1 MLPEYFEF
9 LNPVKMLCGSG
20 ALENIPYELDR
31 LGVKKPLALVSRTLL
46 EEGIIERIGGKLD
59 AVIQSD
65 IPKDSSFSLVDSV
78 AKRAREEGCDGVLA
92 IGGGSVLDTAKAVR
106 ALLSQGERTLRAMLG
121 SEWLT
126 RGQPVPFVM
135 VPTTSGT
142 GSECTG
148 VAVVQDDRSHLK
160 QEIVSDQFLP
170 DVAVLDPRSTKSL
183 PPRLT
188 AASGMDA
195 LTHAIEAYTGRQKNP
210 LSDAYARSAVE
221 LIGQNLIAA
230 VREPKKDEYRLAM
243 ACASAMAG
251 MAFSNS
257 MVGVAHAIAHAL
269 GAVCQLPHGEA
280 VGLLLPK
287 VMRWQMDVQAP
298 RYGELLCAFCGAEY
312 YAEIPYQQRGEKLVE
327 AIEDT
332 LLHLHQKCGIPQTLR
347 AAGVSRRNLKQI
359 VQAALNDGA
368 MLASLKPA
376 GREDVETFWKARC
389 SWILQRRRN
398 QKKHRRGGDSTTV
411 LFLMGY
417 LIREIRNWGN
427 S

>member
-9 LNPVKMLCGSG
+9 LNPVKLLCGSG

-31 LGVKKPLALVSRTLL
+31 LGVKKPLALVSSTLL

-65 IPKDSSFSLVDSV
+65 IPKDSSFSLVDSI
-78 AKRAREEGCDGVLA
+78 AQRAREEGCDGVLA

-148 VAVVQDDRSHLK
+148 VAVVQDDRSRLK

-312 YAEIPYQQRGEKLVE
+312 YAEIPYQQRGESWWRPSR
-327 AIEDT
+327 T
-332 LLHLHQKCGIPQTLR
+332 PCCTCTR
-347 AAGVSRRNLKQI
+347 SAASRRRCGTRGS
-359 VQAALNDGA
+359 AAA
-368 MLASLKPA
+368 
-376 GREDVETFWKARC
+376 
-389 SWILQRRRN
+389 I
-398 QKKHRRGGDSTTV
+398 
-411 LFLMGY
+411 
-417 LIREIRNWGN
+417 
-427 S
+427 

>member
-65 IPKDSSFSLVDSV
+65 VPKDSSFSLVDSV
-78 AKRAREEGCDGVLA
+78 AQRAREEGCDGVLA

-148 VAVVQDDRSHLK
+148 VAVVQDDRSRLK

-230 VREPKKDEYRLAM
+230 VREPEKDEYRLAM

-347 AAGVSRRNLKQI
+347 DAGVSRRNLKQI

-368 MLASLKPA
+368 TELYAAVS
-376 GREDVETFWKARC
+376 
-389 SWILQRRRN
+389 
-398 QKKHRRGGDSTTV
+398 
-411 LFLMGY
+411 
-417 LIREIRNWGN
+417 
-427 S
+427 